1 MDRKCV
7 SRGSTQKSNGPSFSV
22 PSRADRPTFSQGVAG
37 FIGPLPT
44 EFSISQQL
52 YVLSIP
58 AFFNLSSFARRM
70 GMAIRRPFLLDGSVK
85 KDWWNTVQQ
94 KKKKKKK
101 KNTGEIPSMPSPS
114 ADLWEVI
121 KILRR
126 YHAVGTHGYA
136 RRKGWKIAFWNWP
149 DDWMG
154 WRWRGQLKL
163 AMLKGENRDGS
174 LYW

>member
-1 MDRKCV
+1 MCISWIDTKIKRTIV
-7 SRGSTQKSNGPSFSV
+7 SV
-22 PSRADRPTFSQGVAG
+22 PSRADRPTFSQDVAG

-58 AFFNLSSFARRM
+58 FFQRSLLRTEM
-70 GMAIRRPFLLDGSVK
+70 GMGKGYDGHSFSMDPLRRIGEMPCRK
-85 KDWWNTVQQ
+85 I
-94 KKKKKKK
+94 KKKKRKE
-101 KNTGEIPSMPSPS
+101 KNTGEIPSTPSLS

-136 RRKGWKIAFWNWP
+136 RKGWKIAF
-149 DDWMG
+149 
-154 WRWRGQLKL
+154 
-163 AMLKGENRDGS
+163 
-174 LYW
+174 